1 MSEALELFPTKAWS
15 YLSEPNV
22 FSQPRQDPFLE
33 MLIPAEEKR
42 HDCKNGYWIS

>member
-22 FSQPRQDPFLE
+22 CSQPRQDPSLK
-33 MLIPAEEKR
+33 MLILAEGKG
-42 HDCKNGYWIS
+42 HDYKNGY